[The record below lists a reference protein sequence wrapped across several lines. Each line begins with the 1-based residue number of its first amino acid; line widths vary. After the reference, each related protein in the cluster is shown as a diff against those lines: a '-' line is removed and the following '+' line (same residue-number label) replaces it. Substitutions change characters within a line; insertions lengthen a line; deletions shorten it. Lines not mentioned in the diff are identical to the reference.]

1 MNTDGDEKMR
11 ARLLFCKWLKDNV
24 YVFEKKPSNEFYK
37 YFYWKSK
44 YYFLEYWVINLKT
57 TLSLVQLR
65 YLCTGKINMVSM
77 LKIVKLN
84 IHIELK
90 TNGLL
95 ELGK

>member
-1 MNTDGDEKMR
+1 
-11 ARLLFCKWLKDNV
+11 
-24 YVFEKKPSNEFYK
+24 VFEKKPSNEFYK